1 MAQASKEALCW
12 QCRRATGGCE
22 WSAFLQPV
30 PGWQAE
36 RTFRRVRRGGAV
48 QLAPGIRVAA
58 TLGPEVDALI
68 RQRQAQ
74 SMAEAV
80 LCDAAA
86 TALIECVCDEAEKTL
101 AAGLARGERL
111 TRRYSCGYGDLPLS
125 LQPDFVRVLDT
136 PRKIGLACTP
146 SLLLTPQKSVT
157 AVLGIAKAPPQPRQ
171 ARCETCAFAASCQ
184 MRKAGTHC
192 GR

>member
-1 MAQASKEALCW
+1 MHFA
-12 QCRRATGGCE
+12 GGH
-22 WSAFLQPV
+22 A
-30 PGWQAE
+30 
-36 RTFRRVRRGGAV
+36 GA
-48 QLAPGIRVAA
+48 
-58 TLGPEVDALI
+58 EVDALI

-86 TALIECVCDEAEKTL
+86 GADRMRMRRGGKKRWRP
-101 AAGLARGERL
+101 GWRRGERL

-157 AVLGIAKAPPQPRQ
+157 AVWHCEKPRPNPGG
-171 ARCETCAFAASCQ
+171 ALRNVRVC
-184 MRKAGTHC
+184 R
-192 GR
+192 